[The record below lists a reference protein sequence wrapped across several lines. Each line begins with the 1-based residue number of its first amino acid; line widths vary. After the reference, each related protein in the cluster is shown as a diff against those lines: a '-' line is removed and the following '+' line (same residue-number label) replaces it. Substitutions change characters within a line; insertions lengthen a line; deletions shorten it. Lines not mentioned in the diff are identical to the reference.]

1 MYQETMAANAA
12 VQTTEPRTS
21 LAMEEP
27 ASEAPGGA
35 EAGQNPVGRTQDPVP
50 AEMDTTRAFSERLK
64 AMSSRKVDEFI
75 AGMGLRDAAG
85 EPIRTR
91 AQYDS
96 WQAAQTGQQA
106 ALTEQTAAG
115 DPAAEELVR
124 LRDELAGM
132 RDAERDRMLLADP
145 QQGETYARLRDKVQQ
160 LRQHCRAGGTDAS
173 LDALYAAVLLRELP
187 ELYRAAAADA
197 RSEALRNVQ
206 AAVQAS
212 PGALSD
218 AGAPQT
224 LDFESMSSSDFAAYH
239 RRALR
244 GDWN

>member
-12 VQTTEPRTS
+12 EQATEPQTS
-21 LAMEEP
+21 LAMEES
-27 ASEAPGGA
+27 ASEVLGGA
-35 EAGQNPVGRTQDPVP
+35 EVGQNPAGRTQDPVP
-50 AEMDTTRAFSERLK
+50 AEVDTTRAFSERLK
-64 AMSSRKVDEFI
+64 VMSSRKVDEFI

-91 AQYDS
+91 AQYED
-96 WQAAQTGQQA
+96 WQAAQAGQSAQ
-106 ALTEQTAAG
+106 LPTQTAVG
-115 DPAAEELVR
+115 DSAAEELVR
-124 LRDELAGM
+124 LRGELAGM
-132 RDAERDRMLLADP
+132 RDAERDRALLADP

-173 LDALYAAVLLRELP
+173 LDALYAAVLLREMP

-206 AAVQAS
+206 AAVHAS
-212 PGALSD
+212 PGALGD
-218 AGAPQT
+218 TGAPQT

-239 RRALR
+239 HRALR